1 MRDALLV
8 VSRLPLNCNYVEI
21 IRKWDLEIQ
30 AEEMNGIRNWS
41 HTLPRIFKI
50 VIVLIISTL
59 IFFTLLISEN
69 KRLFFGYFFQFSAK
83 SD

>member
-1 MRDALLV
+1 
-8 VSRLPLNCNYVEI
+8 
-21 IRKWDLEIQ
+21 
-30 AEEMNGIRNWS
+30 MNGIRNWS

-50 VIVLIISTL
+50 VIVLNISTL

-69 KRLFFGYFFQFSAK
+69 KRLFFGSFFQFSAK